1 MMESNDKSKEIDT
14 KNLENHTCYYCDDII
29 NINNLDLN
37 NILKD
42 KNHMKIFWFAM
53 LHTKLLMLQSFY
65 VLFEINRMDILEK
78 NDWNIRHYFILSK
91 TWDNF
96 W

>member
-42 KNHMKIFWFAM
+42 KNNMKIF
-53 LHTKLLMLQSFY
+53 
-65 VLFEINRMDILEK
+65 
-78 NDWNIRHYFILSK
+78 
-91 TWDNF
+91 
-96 W
+96 